1 LENSKGR
8 ERGIYIII
16 ISLFTSSP
24 HFFLTCS
31 SLNSFAQKHF
41 HSSAGEPSEI
51 EENHQTDPHIIQG
64 SQAKFLIIKS
74 VFESKIEGTEMI
86 KAASSPKYQPFP
98 DLPDEEFEALKADI
112 KENGLHYPVIQDEL
126 GNTLD
131 GHQRERA
138 LKALGKKNYP
148 TQVIKGLSEE
158 EKWHFALSA
167 NIKRRHLDNA
177 AKRRLVEQELRR
189 TPDLANNWIA
199 ELTGVDVKTV
209 QACRKKLEGTLEFP
223 KLRVLRGKDGKKR
236 TATYSRVLANSERE
250 LQATREFISDMAPS
264 RSQKIL
270 DATTARRRVKK
281 IVRRSSRSDETPL
294 PFGHPDI
301 QLHHCRFQD
310 LGKTA
315 QIRPCSVDLI
325 LTDIPYGKDF
335 MPHLSDLGAFG
346 KRFLKEGGLFITHCG
361 QFHLPAVLN
370 ALGKHLTYRWMMS
383 SCWTVEATIVHHL
396 QVASQW
402 KPILVFS
409 KGDWI
414 KRKRWPDVSLVQEKE
429 KAWHTW
435 QQSLTESETLVQRFS
450 NKGDLICDPCG
461 GAFTNAVAALR
472 HGRRFV
478 GCDIDSEC
486 VRIGLE
492 RLASE

>member
-1 LENSKGR
+1 M
-8 ERGIYIII
+8 
-16 ISLFTSSP
+16 
-24 HFFLTCS
+24 
-31 SLNSFAQKHF
+31 
-41 HSSAGEPSEI
+41 
-51 EENHQTDPHIIQG
+51 
-64 SQAKFLIIKS
+64 IKS
-74 VFESKIEGTEMI
+74 C
-86 KAASSPKYQPFP
+86 SPKYQPFP
-98 DLPDEEFEALKADI
+98 ELSDDEFESLKQDI

-158 EKWHFALSA
+158 EKWHFALST

-177 AKRRLVEQELRR
+177 GKRKLVEQELLR

-209 QACRKKLEGTLEFP
+209 QSCRRNLESTLEIP

-236 TATYSRVLANSERE
+236 SARYSRVLANSERE
-250 LQATREFISDMAPS
+250 LQATRQIIAEMLPS

-281 IVRRSSRSDETPL
+281 IIRRASGSDVSPL
-294 PFGHPDI
+294 PFTNQDI

-310 LGKTA
+310 LAKAA
-315 QIRPCSVDLI
+315 QIRLGSIDLI

-335 MPHLSDLGAFG
+335 VPHLSDLGAFA
-346 KRFLKEGGLFITHCG
+346 KRFLKDGGLFMTHCG
-361 QFHLPAVLN
+361 QFHLPEVLN
-370 ALGKHLTYRWMMS
+370 LLGKHLTYRWMMA

-402 KPILVFS
+402 KPILIFS
-409 KGDWI
+409 KGDWE
-414 KRKRWPDVSLVQEKE
+414 KRKRWPDVSLVQDKE
-429 KAWHTW
+429 KSWHSW
-435 QQSLTESETLVQRFS
+435 QQSLVESETLVQRFS

-478 GCDIDSEC
+478 GCDVDEEC
-486 VRIGLE
+486 VKIGLE
-492 RLASE
+492 RLAME